1 MLSRQI
7 GQGGEWGIGG
17 WLGIITEMLSELQ
30 QQWNLELGLRTSKYI
45 WKATFAKPFDVGRSS
60 SINIINNGFHL
71 LCLYVSV
78 FVSVCSYKPSAISSH
93 THTHAH
99 IKT

>member
-7 GQGGEWGIGG
+7 GQGGEWEIGG
-17 WLGIITEMLSELQ
+17 LGIITEMLSELQ

-60 SINIINNGFHL
+60 SINIIDNGFHL

-78 FVSVCSYKPSAISSH
+78 SVSVCSYKPSAISSH